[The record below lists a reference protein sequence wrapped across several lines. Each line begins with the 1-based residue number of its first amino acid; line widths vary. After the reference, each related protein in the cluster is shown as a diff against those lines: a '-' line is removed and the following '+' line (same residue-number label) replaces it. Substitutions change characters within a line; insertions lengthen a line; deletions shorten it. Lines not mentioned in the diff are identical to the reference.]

1 MTFETRFLRGK
12 LASKLTFAY
21 AVINEIHF
29 SSLTHG
35 IVCINSCLAYI
46 TLILRTKC

>member
-1 MTFETRFLRGK
+1 MTFESRFLRGK

-21 AVINEIHF
+21 AMLNEILL

-46 TLILRTKC
+46 TLILQTKC